1 MRCLFFILFVAILV
15 PTILYGNNSKNEQ
28 WAKAK
33 KDTLRIELVE
43 TGEISAVRSTTI
55 GAPHIWNLEMQIIDM
70 VPEGASVD
78 SGDVVV
84 QLDKSALLTE
94 LEEEQ
99 TQLEIRQ
106 ADLRRMLVEQKA
118 KITELEREYE
128 MAQFAQKL
136 AEVQLEQLKFESD
149 TRKDDGELEVLK
161 AKIAMKEAETKLAAQ
176 KIIHESAR
184 KKQDLLI
191 FQAQGDVNQIQR
203 RVDQMT
209 LRTPIAGMAIYHK
222 DWDGNKPQVGGKTRP
237 GAGVID
243 LPDLSK
249 MQVKIRANEI
259 DVEKLQLG
267 QQATLSLDAFPA
279 KKFTAH
285 LVSKSTIA
293 DPLERN
299 SQVRI
304 FEALMVIAE
313 RDSLL
318 KPGMTAKVRIEL
330 GMLPDVVVIPVGC
343 IFEIDGKPVVFKKG
357 NPLKPAEINILGRND
372 FYAAVDGIDE
382 GTEIG
387 FQPGN
392 HDARPLGYFAY
403 LQRIRPTE
411 EQRQEFFTEMEQREL
426 TFDYEAFRN
435 RPPEP
440 PGGAPGGTEAML
452 EKLGFPA
459 GDMAA
464 KGGRIMLSPDDLKDL
479 EKTDG
484 GKVEI
489 KLPGTMKTNEGQ
501 VTTKK
506 QPVKHDSSAKKIDMK
521 QELEN

>member
-1 MRCLFFILFVAILV
+1 MHRQIVILFVAALI
-15 PTILYGNNSKNEQ
+15 PTILYGNNSKNKQ

-55 GAPHIWNLEMQIIDM
+55 AAPQIWNLEMQIIDM

-84 QLDKSALLTE
+84 QLDRSALLTN
-94 LEEEQ
+94 LEDKQ
-99 TQLEIRQ
+99 AQLEIRQ

-118 KITELEREYE
+118 RITELEREYE
-128 MAQFAQKL
+128 MAQFALKL

-149 TRKDDGELEVLK
+149 TRKDHGELEVLK

-176 KIIHESAR
+176 KIIHKSAR

-191 FQAQGDVNQIQR
+191 FQAQGQVNRIQR
-203 RVDQMT
+203 QVDELT
-209 LRTPIAGMAIYHK
+209 LRAPIAGMAVYHR
-222 DWDGNKPQVGGKTRP
+222 DWDGNKPQIGGKSRP
-237 GAGVID
+237 GAGLID
-243 LPDLSK
+243 LPDLSQ
-249 MQVKIRANEI
+249 MQVKIRVNEV
-259 DVEKLQLG
+259 DVEKLQLD
-267 QQATLSLDAFPA
+267 QKATLSLDAFPD
-279 KKFTAH
+279 KKFSAH
-285 LVSKSTIA
+285 LVSKTTIA

-343 IFEIDGKPVVFKKG
+343 IFEIDGKPVVFKKSSSS
-357 NPLKPAEINILGRND
+357 KPTGIRMLGRND
-372 FYAAVDGIDE
+372 FYAAVEGIDE

-387 FQPGN
+387 LQPGN
-392 HDARPLGYFAY
+392 HDARPLGYAAY

-411 EQRQEFFTEMEQREL
+411 EQRQQFFTEMEQRQL

-440 PGGAPGGTEAML
+440 PGGAPGGTKAML

-459 GDMAA
+459 GEMAA
-464 KGGRIMLSPDDLKDL
+464 KGGRIMLSPEDLKKL
-479 EKTDG
+479 QKAGG
-484 GKVEI
+484 GKIEI
-489 KLPGTMKTNEGQ
+489 KLPGKMKTNEGQ
-501 VTTKK
+501 VIIKK
-506 QPVKHDSSAKKIDMK
+506 QPAKQDSSAKKIEMRH
-521 QELEN
+521 